1 MIKKKVNHHIHALKK
16 KKLSVIAGSFLSDLS
31 LRTSVVLFFIPSHTA
46 TAAVPGDQ
54 LTAQDVSAD
63 SANRD

>member
-1 MIKKKVNHHIHALKK
+1 MRLKK
-16 KKLSVIAGSFLSDLS
+16 KEKLIAGSFLSDLS

-46 TAAVPGDQ
+46 TAAAPGDQ